1 MSSVSARHRK
11 SIASVLRQV
20 SAGSNAPMSAMIEVA
35 DRCNETCV
43 HCYQIQGKKGELETA
58 DWKRVMDELADLG
71 VIILTI
77 SGGEAT
83 LRRDFL
89 ELVAYARKKR
99 FAVKLFTNGL
109 NMTPALAREL
119 GELAVQEVQIS
130 LYSTRAEV
138 HDWVTRVPGSWQKTV
153 DGARHLIAENVKVIL
168 KTPVMTFNEDEIDAY
183 IEFVSSLGADYLLD
197 PQLDP
202 REDGET
208 DPERFAIDDATYRR
222 VHRHPLLAGPPKPP
236 PGPRDLDASVCGA
249 CQGNLHVEANGE
261 LRPCTQL
268 DVPVGHAL
276 RDGVADAWRSNDAG
290 ARIRALRWADL
301 PGCRSCDLNRYCNRC
316 FATARSAVGDSLAPY
331 PGACRKAQV
340 GYELAHG
347 VAPKIQPAPDRDPGL
362 GPYVRMDDGSFTHG
376 EYRETAMDRSL
387 ADELGWTRGAPASP
401 HAGRVRPG
409 QLVQIRRP
417 GAKVAREEAVPVT
430 PSARHCGD

>member
-1 MSSVSARHRK
+1 MSSVSARHKK

-109 NMTPALAREL
+109 NMTPELAREL

-153 DGARHLIAENVKVIL
+153 AATRRRCASTGGAA
-168 KTPVMTFNEDEIDAY
+168 KTVAASTKRR
-183 IEFVSSLGADYLLD
+183 
-197 PQLDP
+197 P
-202 REDGET
+202 RT
-208 DPERFAIDDATYRR
+208 RA
-222 VHRHPLLAGPPKPP
+222 
-236 PGPRDLDASVCGA
+236 
-249 CQGNLHVEANGE
+249 
-261 LRPCTQL
+261 
-268 DVPVGHAL
+268 
-276 RDGVADAWRSNDAG
+276 
-290 ARIRALRWADL
+290 ARAAIRAS
-301 PGCRSCDLNRYCNRC
+301 PPS
-316 FATARSAVGDSLAPY
+316 ATEGAVSA
-331 PGACRKAQV
+331 
-340 GYELAHG
+340 
-347 VAPKIQPAPDRDPGL
+347 
-362 GPYVRMDDGSFTHG
+362 
-376 EYRETAMDRSL
+376 
-387 ADELGWTRGAPASP
+387 TRAST
-401 HAGRVRPG
+401 AGRPTSG
-409 QLVQIRRP
+409 P
-417 GAKVAREEAVPVT
+417 A
-430 PSARHCGD
+430 